1 MVRGSKYWTFM
12 NIGLVRFRR
21 YPLISPDITLFQWSA
36 PLHTI
41 HSCRH
46 SFWHTTWKYYYEIVS
61 DILSDWYS
69 FWHLYLPYLLTCL
82 LSSGILSGISSE
94 ISLWSRSLT
103 GHLNGP
109 GHVKRR
115 GSFTTSSPRLEV
127 KLVNVSSQKPSEPS
141 GPGVHD
147 GVDPLPEF
155 DEFTGPMGPLPSVA
169 RQESWPKQKRRC
181 ATATFGNHEAD
192 ILDLNG
198 FDDLLSLNLRTVIKT
213 CCND

>member
-1 MVRGSKYWTFM
+1 M
-12 NIGLVRFRR
+12 NIGLVIFRQ

-41 HSCRH
+41 YSCRH
-46 SFWHTTWKYYYEIVS
+46 SFLHTTWKYYYEIVS

-115 GSFTTSSPRLEV
+115 GSFTTSPRHCGLRWNWWMSPARSPASPAGPVSTMESIHSLSSMSSRV
-127 KLVNVSSQKPSEPS
+127 RWVPSPAWLGKRVGPKKTTLRYSNVW
-141 GPGVHD
+141 
-147 GVDPLPEF
+147 
-155 DEFTGPMGPLPSVA
+155 
-169 RQESWPKQKRRC
+169 ESWGWY
-181 ATATFGNHEAD
+181 FGFEWIWWFTKLESKN
-192 ILDLNG
+192 
-198 FDDLLSLNLRTVIKT
+198 
-213 CCND
+213 ND